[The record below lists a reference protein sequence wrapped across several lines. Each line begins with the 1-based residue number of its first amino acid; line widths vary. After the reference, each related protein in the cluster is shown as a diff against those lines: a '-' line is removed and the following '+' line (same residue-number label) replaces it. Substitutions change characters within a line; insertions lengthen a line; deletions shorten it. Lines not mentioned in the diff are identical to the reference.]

1 MLDDEL
7 KALLIPNLCNA
18 VVRAGAA
25 IMQVYKQKDNY
36 DIRIKSDKTP
46 ITEADCQA
54 HDTIK
59 NYLGQTRIPILSEE
73 GREMRYEERC
83 NWELF
88 WLVDPLDGTVEFI
101 KGNNEFTV
109 NIALMQNNCSVAAA
123 VYVPYLEKL
132 YLAWRGGGAYLKS
145 GVAPRAD
152 AQYTYGEI
160 QRGLQRLPLVTAPH
174 EHPIVAVSRSHQSPE
189 TAEYLNRLRDK
200 RPDLEVVEQ
209 GSSYKFCLLAEGAV
223 DLYVRTTPTYE
234 WDTAAGEL
242 ILSEA
247 GGETLSLP
255 DKRPL
260 QYNKADLHNPW
271 FVCRSKN
278 SPL

>member
-109 NIALMQNNCSVAAA
+109 NIALMQNNCSVASA

-160 QRGLQRLPLVTAPH
+160 QHGLQRLPLVTVPH

-189 TAEYLNRLRDK
+189 TAEYIAGLRRR

-209 GSSYKFCLLAEGAV
+209 GSSYKFCLLAEGTV
-223 DLYVRTTPTYE
+223 DFYVRTTPTYE

-255 DKRPL
+255 GERPL
-260 QYNKADLHNPW
+260 QYNKVDLHNPW